1 MARLDPLLNTLA
13 SVEERLVTRLTED
26 VVRSDPSK
34 DEHIRDK
41 LYRLQAMTWAIRE
54 LRRELQEN

>member
-1 MARLDPLLNTLA
+1 MSRLDLLLNTLA
-13 SVEERLVTRLTED
+13 SVEERLMTRLTED
-26 VVRSDPSK
+26 VVRSDPS
-34 DEHIRDK
+34 EYEQVRDK